1 MKFSI
6 FKDTLEIVLSN
17 FQAFLNK
24 RDSSQITSH
33 IFLQAENNK
42 LLLRATDFEIS
53 IQAQIDT
60 FQIEEEGNGTVNGE
74 KIYEIIKRLNGEKE
88 ILFFIQDEMLIIQ
101 QEKTEYKLSM
111 FNPGEF
117 PKFPTFNT
125 NTRIQIASSQFI
137 EAIKKINPA
146 VSINNPKM
154 ELNGAYIDIK
164 EYSINIVATDTRRLA
179 LNKYDS
185 QSVSTLSM
193 IIPKKGLNEIQK
205 LCVEDVELF
214 YNETQLI
221 IQTGIY
227 LFSTKLTNG
236 KFPDYERIIPKNF
249 TYTLELPTHEFI
261 RRLRLVNPISNDVK
275 VVFKQNEIIF
285 ESINSDN
292 SERAKTQFEI
302 QTTFEDEFI
311 LGINS
316 KNLLDFLE
324 QIVDEKFTFCINES
338 NNPFMVKS
346 ANFSTIVMP
355 VIF

>member
-1 MKFSI
+1 MKLSI
-6 FKDTLEIVLSN
+6 LKDTLETVLSN

-33 IFLQAENNK
+33 IFFQTIDNK

-53 IQAQIDT
+53 IQTQIDVIK
-60 FQIEEEGNGTVNGE
+60 IEEEGEGTVNGE
-74 KIYEIIKRLNGEKE
+74 KIFEIIKRLDNEKE
-88 ILFFIQDEMLIIQ
+88 ILFSIKNEILLIQ
-101 QEKTEYKLSM
+101 QEKTEYELPM

-117 PKFPTFNT
+117 PKFPSYNT
-125 NTRIQIASSQFI
+125 NTKIQISSSQFI
-137 EAIKKINPA
+137 EAIKRINPA
-146 VSINNPKM
+146 VGINNPKM

-179 LNKYDS
+179 FNKYDS

-205 LCVEDVELF
+205 LCIDEVELF

-221 IQTGIY
+221 IKTGIY

-236 KFPDYERIIPKNF
+236 KFPDYERIIPKEF
-249 TYTLELPTHEFI
+249 THTLELPTHEFI
-261 RRLRLVNPISNDVK
+261 KRLKLVNPITNDIK
-275 VVFKQNEIIF
+275 IIFRQNEIIF
-285 ESINSDN
+285 ETLNSDN
-292 SERAKTQFEI
+292 SEKAKTQFEI
-302 QTTFEDEFI
+302 QTKFEDEFV

-324 QIVDEKFTFCINES
+324 QIMDEKFTFCINES

-346 ANFSTIVMP
+346 ENFSTIVMP